1 MFESVLRQRKITI
14 DSTIELISI
23 ESIKQCVMA
32 NTGVTYL
39 PRFTVEKELRAG
51 LLQELPLSP
60 RPETLSAVCA
70 HHSGKVITP
79 AMGLF
84 IQSLR
89 ESLDA

>member
-1 MFESVLRQRKITI
+1 
-14 DSTIELISI
+14 
-23 ESIKQCVMA
+23 CVMA

-60 RPETLSAVCA
+60 RPETLSAACA

-79 AMGLF
+79 AMELF